1 MLGFFSYFCSLKWTR
16 CYTSSEGVAGTDK
29 TIESANEEIPEIIDM
44 KKTHIIAAFSLLLL
58 VTCYGCKHTE
68 SVDERIARQE
78 REEQSKETMKELYRN
93 QIDASYAAIDS
104 LEKGHRNG
112 TISERDY
119 QLNTAIQ
126 KKVIEELESRYN
138 SVD

>member
-1 MLGFFSYFCSLKWTR
+1 MANKEKKINT
-16 CYTSSEGVAGTDK
+16 EGAD
-29 TIESANEEIPEIIDM
+29 IILHLNADQ
-44 KKTHIIAAFSLLLL
+44 A
-58 VTCYGCKHTE
+58 
-68 SVDERIARQE
+68 
-78 REEQSKETMKELYRN
+78 KETMKELYRN

>member
-1 MLGFFSYFCSLKWTR
+1 
-16 CYTSSEGVAGTDK
+16 
-29 TIESANEEIPEIIDM
+29 
-44 KKTHIIAAFSLLLL
+44 
-58 VTCYGCKHTE
+58 
-68 SVDERIARQE
+68 
-78 REEQSKETMKELYRN
+78 MKELYRN

-126 KKVIEELESRYN
+126 KKVIEEWESRHN